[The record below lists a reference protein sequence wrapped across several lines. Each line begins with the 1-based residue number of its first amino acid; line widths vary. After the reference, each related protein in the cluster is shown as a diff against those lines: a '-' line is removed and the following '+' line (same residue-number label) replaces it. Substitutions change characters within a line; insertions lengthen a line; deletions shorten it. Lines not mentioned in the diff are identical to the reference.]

1 MKKGKFGI
9 VLCFYPIAAF
19 AAVILNFPLFCLAL
33 AAAAVFLER
42 DEWAGR
48 QTLQAVMAS
57 FLVSFFEHA
66 QTVFADSIFIPVV
79 STVLSVVSTVVFVLL
94 YLAAIIFSILG
105 MIRTGKG
112 EEANFP
118 VFSDLAFRIYGKLK
132 PKPVRVPQ
140 YAYDPHQPYGAPM
153 PPQMPPQAQQPF
165 QGAYPAQ
172 NQPQGYPNPVQPV
185 AGQPVPQGPVPAPA
199 PAPAPVQAPPVQEQ
213 PAAPAPSAPMPV
225 EPAKQDNG
233 SGTSADS

>member
-19 AAVILNFPLFCLAL
+19 AAVILNSPLFCLAL
-33 AAAAVFLER
+33 AAAAIFLER

-48 QTLQAVMAS
+48 QTLQALMAS

-66 QTVFADSIFIPVV
+66 QTIFADSIFIPVV
-79 STVLSVVSTVVFVLL
+79 STVLSVVSTVVFVML

-105 MIRTGKG
+105 IIRTGKG

-140 YAYDPHQPYGAPM
+140 YTYDPNQPYGAPM

-172 NQPQGYPNPVQPV
+172 NQPQGYPNPVQPM
-185 AGQPVPQGPVPAPA
+185 GQPVPQAPMPAAAPA
-199 PAPAPVQAPPVQEQ
+199 PAQTPPATPVQEQ
-213 PAAPAPSAPMPV
+213 PAAPASAPA
-225 EPAKQDNG
+225 ESAKQDNG
-233 SGTSADS
+233 GESPSDS

>member
-19 AAVILNFPLFCLAL
+19 AAVILNSPLFCLAL
-33 AAAAVFLER
+33 AAAAIFLER

-48 QTLQAVMAS
+48 QTLQALMAS

-66 QTVFADSIFIPVV
+66 QTIFADSIFIPVV
-79 STVLSVVSTVVFVLL
+79 STVLSVVSTVVFVML

-105 MIRTGKG
+105 IIRTGKG

-140 YAYDPHQPYGAPM
+140 YTYDPNQPYGAPM

-172 NQPQGYPNPVQPV
+172 NQPQGYPNPVQPM
-185 AGQPVPQGPVPAPA
+185 GQPVPQAPMPAAAPA
-199 PAPAPVQAPPVQEQ
+199 QTPPATPVQEQ
-213 PAAPAPSAPMPV
+213 PAAPASAPA

-233 SGTSADS
+233 GEAPSDS